1 MGVMKRLAQAGRR
14 TSNFRGVRGQSDID
28 MSVDNKE
35 LVLMLD
41 RLVYAKMIKTNDIR
55 KVFRKVMTPVRK
67 VIQNAAKTAV
77 PNDPRESWRGVRVI
91 TLKNGAG
98 AVVGLLNPFGPAR
111 SMVLYRKPRG
121 GKSGIIRNRPKS
133 DRTKQVEGYFGKDR
147 AWILRI
153 VNQGTTSRFAGT
165 RGTLKHE
172 AYRGVISA
180 KKFFR
185 ASEPAMKQA
194 ERSLATELGK
204 MIEKVQKER

>member
-1 MGVMKRLAQAGRR
+1 
-14 TSNFRGVRGQSDID
+14 
-28 MSVDNKE
+28 
-35 LVLMLD
+35 MLD

-111 SMVLYRKPRG
+111 SMVLHRKPRG

-153 VNQGTTSRFAGT
+153 VNQGTTGRFAGT
-165 RGTLKHE
+165 RGTLKHK